1 MEGGLR
7 PGRAR
12 PAREIAVRP
21 LHGMLGWGLASAL
34 GVPLSGLAT
43 ADHPVTLSQS
53 LPDRIPLLDSLR
65 EALEPD
71 HIERSAIPLDEQAVR
86 ELAAL
91 RDQALAAPSNTA
103 QREQAG
109 QAAWLLGLIYLH
121 GAGVKP
127 HPAKARQ
134 WFTLSLHHGEPRA
147 PAAMAWCALDGCQT
161 VPNLV
166 QAQYWIQRLAPDDPA
181 RAAYFQWL
189 IERQLHPLSPAA
201 SEGLRSQSAIG
212 RHWLDKAVAAGHVH
226 ALIAL
231 GILHA
236 QDHDLDAALALF
248 ERAAPQ
254 STVARENAAWIRQHI
269 ALSRSPSPTPLA
281 GSAPASS
288 TQATFKAAR
297 DYHRGDG
304 VSINYAEAIRL
315 YRQADLEGSAAARR
329 MLALIYS
336 RTTPDGTLDPTW
348 MRQLGD
354 LDVTSIAPRQ
364 DAPIGISALRRE
376 ATGLI
381 DLLPPRWQQRIE
393 RP

>member
-1 MEGGLR
+1 MEGSSR

-12 PAREIAVRP
+12 LTWEVAVRR
-21 LHGMLGWGLASAL
+21 LHWLLGWGLAGIL
-34 GVPLSGLAT
+34 GVPLSGFTTVDDA
-43 ADHPVTLSQS
+43 VTLSQS
-53 LPDRIPLLDSLR
+53 TPDMVPLLDSLR

-71 HIERSAIPLDEQAVR
+71 HSERSAIPLDEQTVR
-86 ELAAL
+86 ELATL
-91 RDQALAAPSNTA
+91 RDQALAAPTDTA
-103 QREQAG
+103 KHAQAG

-121 GAGVKP
+121 GAGVKTD
-127 HPAKARQ
+127 PAKARQ
-134 WFTLSLHHGEPRA
+134 WFTLSLYYGEPRA
-147 PAAMAWCALDGCQT
+147 RASMAWCALDGCQT

-166 QAQYWIQRLAPDDPA
+166 QAQYWIRRLTSVDPG

-189 IERQLHPLSPAA
+189 IERQLHPLSPAG
-201 SEGLRSQSAIG
+201 SEGLGSQSTIE
-212 RHWLDKAVAAGHVH
+212 RFWLDKAVTAGHVH

-254 STVARENAAWIRQHI
+254 SKVASENAAWIRQHI
-269 ALSRSPSPTPLA
+269 ALSRSPSSTSLA

-288 TQATFKAAR
+288 AQATFKAAR
-297 DYHRGDG
+297 DHHRGDG

-348 MRQLGD
+348 MRQLGN
-354 LDVTSIAPRQ
+354 LDVTSLAPRQ
-364 DAPIGISALRRE
+364 DAPIGISALRKE
-376 ATGLI
+376 PTGLI
-381 DLLPPRWQQRIE
+381 DLLPSRWQQRID